1 MSARIPLD
9 CLGPS
14 ALRQVDAFLVAERA
28 QKEMRAEKK
37 AKAPR
42 QSLEDELQAASNRFL
57 SIALPADAWA
67 CHIPNGEKRAKATAG
82 KLKAMGVKA
91 GAPDWLIV
99 WRGRAYFIEL
109 KAPKGQVSEAQRN
122 THAALRKSECRI
134 AVCRS
139 LTEIETTLRGW
150 LIPLRATAQ
159 GIAS

>member
-1 MSARIPLD
+1 MAARANLAT
-9 CLGPS
+9 LGPD
-14 ALRQVDAFLVAERA
+14 ALRQIDNVLFAERERE
-28 QKEMRAEKK
+28 KLRAEKK

-150 LIPLRATAQ
+150 LIPLRASIQ
-159 GIAS
+159 GIAA